1 MAGTMDTTASSVMSA
16 ELMGSNQQILL
27 TLCGNLSDRFTTHF
41 GECILDYRNSR
52 RGVEILRITKLR
64 SGIFYDRTE
73 VGGKTVNNEEYI
85 VCRSQG
91 CSNRIRRITTGN
103 RVNGAIGGGIFG
115 GLIGGLIGGPIGAIA
130 VSLMTAGAGASQ
142 QKYCSICLSKMEEED
157 DSDG

>member
-1 MAGTMDTTASSVMSA
+1 M
-16 ELMGSNQQILL
+16 
-27 TLCGNLSDRFTTHF
+27 
-41 GECILDYRNSR
+41 
-52 RGVEILRITKLR
+52 
-64 SGIFYDRTE
+64 
-73 VGGKTVNNEEYI
+73 NNEEYI